1 MACTGDG
8 GGHGRTVA
16 AVQKGGPM
24 ATLTVWKFDT
34 ADGADRALETLQHV
48 QTQYSF
54 DLIDGAVVSF
64 PEGAKKP
71 TTRQL
76 HTTKGAGALTGGFW
90 GFLFGL
96 IFFVP
101 LLGLTLG
108 AGLGALMGSL
118 ANIGI
123 DDDFIEQVRAEVKP
137 GTSALFLYTQ
147 HVEEGLLDDL
157 KKTTTSHPVLI
168 QSNLSPE
175 QEARLR
181 AAFGGEP
188 APAAL

>member
-1 MACTGDG
+1 MNDRRQAQGKRPNRRRGTM
-8 GGHGRTVA
+8 
-16 AVQKGGPM
+16 GGPV
-24 ATLTVWKFDT
+24 ATLTVWKFDS
-34 ADGADRALETLQHV
+34 ADGADRALERLQHV
-48 QTQYSF
+48 QSQYEF

-76 HTTKGAGALTGGFW
+76 HITKGTAALTGGFW

-96 IFFVP
+96 IFFAP

-118 ANIGI
+118 ANVGI
-123 DDDFIEQVRAEVKP
+123 DDDFVKQVRTEVKP

-147 HVEEGLLDDL
+147 HAEEGLLDDL
-157 KKTTTSHPVLI
+157 KKVTSHPVLI

-181 AAFGGEP
+181 EAFGNEP
-188 APAAL
+188 SAVTV